1 MNYAES
7 GIMLQINQLIN
18 KSKSNKGQNTHDSP
32 TFEQPL
38 SLLRSCHDK
47 IIHFSSSLY
56 KLSQA
61 LHKDG
66 WTEQLETS
74 ADQIRHY
81 FNVAGPEHHKD
92 EEEHLF
98 PAVIALDPECTQT
111 QSLELVSLINT
122 LIREHVESD
131 LLWEA
136 LDNMLA
142 ERTEDFNSLEQMAEQ
157 FAQSMSEHAQIEN
170 EQIFPYAEQHIS
182 EQAFREMGRAIAK
195 RRGVK
200 L

>member
-1 MNYAES
+1 
-7 GIMLQINQLIN
+7 MLQINQL
-18 KSKSNKGQNTHDSP
+18 SNKGKKTNDSP

-66 WTEQLETS
+66 WTPQLETS

-98 PAVIALDPECTQT
+98 PAVIALDPECTQA
-111 QSLELVSLINT
+111 QSMELITLINT
-122 LIREHVESD
+122 MIKEHVESD
-131 LLWEA
+131 LLWEE
-136 LDNMLA
+136 LDKMLA
-142 ERTEDFNSLEQMAEQ
+142 ERTAEFNTLEQMAQQ
-157 FAQSMSEHAQIEN
+157 FARSMSEHARIEN

-182 EQAFREMGRAIAK
+182 EDLFKEMGQAIAK

>member
-1 MNYAES
+1 MDYAET
-7 GIMLQINQLIN
+7 GIMLQINQL
-18 KSKSNKGQNTHDSP
+18 SNKGKNTNDSP

-66 WTEQLETS
+66 WTPQLETS

-98 PAVIALDPECTQT
+98 PAVIALDPECSQA
-111 QSLELVSLINT
+111 QSIELITLINT
-122 LIREHVESD
+122 MIKEHVESD
-131 LLWEA
+131 LLWEE
-136 LDNMLA
+136 LDKMLV
-142 ERTEDFNSLEQMAEQ
+142 ERTEDFNTLEQMAEQ

-170 EQIFPYAEQHIS
+170 KQIFPYAEQHIS
-182 EQAFREMGRAIAK
+182 EDLFKKMGREIAK
-195 RRGVK
+195 RRGIK